1 MSDQRNFYDLLDA
14 VKQGCVT
21 AGTYALGV
29 FGLACEGAEK
39 LAEDVKLRCQAAR
52 VEGQVD
58 GRLMEAGE
66 MVYATHT
73 GDPTDSQE
81 LLDKLREIDA
91 LKARLAE
98 LNEAL
103 GRTED
108 APVCPTCGAAV
119 REGDR
124 FCRVCG
130 ESLFLERKS
139 DQKEL

>member
-14 VKQGCVT
+14 FKQGCAT

-39 LAEDVKLRCQAAR
+39 LAENVNLRLQAAR
-52 VEGQVD
+52 AEGEMD
-58 GRLMEAGE
+58 GKLMEAGE
-66 MVYATHT
+66 LVYATHT
-73 GDPTDSQE
+73 GNPTDSQE

-91 LKARLAE
+91 VKARLAE

-108 APVCPTCGAAV
+108 ALACPTCGAAV

-130 ESLFLERKS
+130 
-139 DQKEL
+139 QELVTFS

>member
-1 MSDQRNFYDLLDA
+1 MRDQRNFYDLLDGL
-14 VKQGCVT
+14 KQGCLT

-39 LAEDVKLRCQAAR
+39 LAENVKLRCQAAR
-52 VEGQVD
+52 VEGDVD
-58 GRLMEAGE
+58 GKLMEAGE

-73 GDPTDSQE
+73 GNPTDSQE

-103 GRTED
+103 GRRPED

-130 ESLFLERKS
+130 KKL
-139 DQKEL
+139 D

>member
-1 MSDQRNFYDLLDA
+1 MSNQKNFYDLLEA
-14 VKQGCVT
+14 LKEGCLT

-39 LAEDVKLRCQAAR
+39 LAENVKLRCQAAR
-52 VEGQVD
+52 VEGEMD
-58 GRLMEAGE
+58 GKLMEAGE
-66 MVYATHT
+66 IVYATHT
-73 GDPTDSQE
+73 GSPTDSQE
-81 LLDKLREIDA
+81 LLEKLREIDA

-103 GRTED
+103 GLTEED
-108 APVCPTCGAAV
+108 ACPACGAAV

-130 ESLFLERKS
+130 KKLDAFS
-139 DQKEL
+139 

>member
-14 VKQGCVT
+14 VKRGCLT

-58 GRLMEAGE
+58 GKLMEAGE
-66 MVYATHT
+66 LVYATHT
-73 GDPTDSQE
+73 GNPTDSQE

-103 GRTED
+103 GRTEGD
-108 APVCPTCGAAV
+108 APVCPTCGASV
-119 REGDR
+119 LEGDCY
-124 FCRVCG
+124 CRVCG
-130 ESLFLERKS
+130 KKL
-139 DQKEL
+139 D

>member
-1 MSDQRNFYDLLDA
+1 MRDQRNFYDLLDA
-14 VKQGCVT
+14 LRQGCLT

-39 LAEDVKLRCQAAR
+39 LAENVKLRCQAAR
-52 VEGQVD
+52 VEGDVD
-58 GRLMEAGE
+58 GKLMEAGE

-73 GDPTDSQE
+73 GSPTDSQE
-81 LLDKLREIDA
+81 LLEKLREIDA
-91 LKARLAE
+91 LKSRLAE

-103 GRTED
+103 GRSPED
-108 APVCPTCGAAV
+108 APTCPTCGAAV

-130 ESLFLERKS
+130 KKL
-139 DQKEL
+139 D